1 MALAATYDYL
11 LLLHILYFFHLQIF
25 FHTPFANQFQRLKNH
40 MARFVVAA
48 TPLLILQSV

>member
-11 LLLHILYFFHLQIF
+11 LLLHILYFHLQIF
-25 FHTPFANQFQRLKNH
+25 FHTPFTNQFQRLKNH